1 MGLFDKIFG
10 TYSDRELKDIKP
22 IVNKILELEA
32 PYKAL
37 SDEELKGKTAQF
49 KERYKGG
56 ESLDALLEAVVNG
69 RISVERLDESVYR
82 ILALKAEYGLT
93 NAPVETPDVA
103 ALNADIA
110 ALTGQLAET
119 AA

>member
-37 SDEELKGKTAQF
+37 SDEELKGKTGPV

-56 ESLDALLEAVVNG
+56 ESLDALLPEAFATVREASDRRCWACG
-69 RISVERLDESVYR
+69 
-82 ILALKAEYGLT
+82 
-93 NAPVETPDVA
+93 PTPCSSSA
-103 ALNADIA
+103 ASCSIRGASPK
-110 ALTGQLAET
+110 
-119 AA
+119 